1 MFLAPRSMFAAF
13 GKAESG
19 DATLF
24 EQGILF
30 LATVL
35 TLDKSRKSECGSRNG
50 TGPSATSWPTI
61 VSNLRRDALFLPNS
75 LNFFGLREW
84 VGLLQQFPLWL
95 SRKAAPL
102 SADNF
107 LLSADFLPQGF
118 REKGADNSHAYA

>member
-61 VSNLRRDALFLPNS
+61 VSNLRRVARGSSFMLICNWLLLLFLAMAT
-75 LNFFGLREW
+75 GLPA
-84 VGLLQQFPLWL
+84 QSP
-95 SRKAAPL
+95 P
-102 SADNF
+102 ADNR
-107 LLSADFLPQGF
+107 
-118 REKGADNSHAYA
+118 REH